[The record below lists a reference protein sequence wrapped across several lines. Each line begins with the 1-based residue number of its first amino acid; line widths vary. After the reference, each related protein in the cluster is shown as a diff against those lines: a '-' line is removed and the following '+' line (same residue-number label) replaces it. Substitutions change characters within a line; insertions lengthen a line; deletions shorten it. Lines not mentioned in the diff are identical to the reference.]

1 MCQGAAQ
8 LVVIVGALA
17 AWLSADLLQAR
28 VAQPAL
34 WGALDLVAHAA
45 VAALCVAWLVP
56 SWGWAPV
63 VVAACAATALDVDH
77 IATARFEGAR
87 ITSLGTRSA
96 LHSLVGI
103 LVLTGLAGWLGNPR
117 VALATGAGLL
127 THLCRDATQVPGI
140 PLWVPF
146 NAADDVML
154 PSWTLPALVTL
165 LSAGALLVARGGLPA
180 RWGMRPRRHA
190 PPAQ

>member
-1 MCQGAAQ
+1 MRQGVAQ
-8 LVVIVGALA
+8 LVVIAGALA
-17 AWLSADLLQAR
+17 AWLGADLLQAR
-28 VAQPAL
+28 LAEPAL

-63 VVAACAATALDVDH
+63 VAAACAATALDVDH

-87 ITSLGTRSA
+87 ITSLGTRSP

-165 LSAGALLVARGGLPA
+165 LSVGALLVARGGLPT
-180 RWGMRPRRHA
+180 RRGAPPPLHA
-190 PPAQ
+190 PPGQ